1 MANSLHVRLAALEA
15 RIVALERKLSSAPS
29 IAEASPPLREEPVRE
44 EPVRGPL
51 GEEPA
56 PLTQPPLSEIPPRIP
71 ETSGAPARRR
81 KAAAGGFEISASTVL
96 GWAGAGAL
104 LLAAA
109 YFVRLAIAEGWLTP
123 WLQVGIA
130 AAAGVAM
137 IGGAFA
143 LRRGDARYS
152 SLLGAGGI
160 AVLYVAVYGAHVY
173 HGLVGPLPAIAAAS
187 AVSGLSLVLH
197 TLFRQPV
204 YVAFALAGTYLTP
217 FLLPRGSIQE
227 LAVYLAIW
235 NVVYAGY
242 AVWQKH
248 RGLYLAA
255 VYAFL
260 VVFGWGWGREV
271 EAYIASAAGAHLPRL
286 EDAGVPWRFASLF
299 LWLQGLVFVWAAVA
313 VSVRSRRLLSE
324 AVAWAHLPALL
335 LLYGI
340 QYEILG
346 GESGVVD
353 RATPD
358 LAAWAGIA
366 LALVVY
372 VGWAVGRAALAETP
386 RASLQVA
393 HAFAALV
400 FVHAVYIDLLPP
412 DWRPLVALVFA
423 AVVAVGWNGFGARA
437 WPWVAAAMFLFV
449 AGYAEVAFSWGF
461 RDPVV
466 ARSALALA
474 YPALPYALYLRARPS
489 EGAIDAEV
497 AWRWLLLSAAH
508 AMALGAAVWLVGE
521 WLGSPDTTVERLWLS
536 LAWAGIGLA
545 WLVVATARGDQ
556 ALARSTLG
564 VFAAFALK
572 VVFADL
578 DHAGPL
584 VRVGILVV
592 LGVTLYAGG
601 WIYRRL
607 LEPVTRTRS

>member
-1 MANSLHVRLAALEA
+1 MVEPPLDLRLAALEA
-15 RIVALERKLSSAPS
+15 RIAALERSLPALPKLEPQPGPAVPQEPPAVESPAQPIPRTPPVVAPV
-29 IAEASPPLREEPVRE
+29 P
-44 EPVRGPL
+44 
-51 GEEPA
+51 
-56 PLTQPPLSEIPPRIP
+56 EIP
-71 ETSGAPARRR
+71 AR
-81 KAAAGGFEISASTVL
+81 GFEISASAVL

-123 WLQVGIA
+123 WMQVGIA

-137 IGGAFA
+137 IGGAVA
-143 LRRGDARYS
+143 LRRGDALYS
-152 SLLGAGGI
+152 SLLGAGGV

-173 HGLVGPLPAIAAAS
+173 HGLIGPLPAIVTAS
-187 AVSGLSLVLH
+187 AVSGLSLALH
-197 TLFRQPV
+197 ALFRQPV

-260 VVFGWGWGREV
+260 IVFGWGWGREV
-271 EAYIASAAGAHLPRL
+271 DAYVAMAVPAGDPRL
-286 EDAGVPWRFASLF
+286 EGAGIPWLFASLF
-299 LWLQGLVFVWAAVA
+299 LWLQGLVFVWAAVT
-313 VSVRSRRLLSE
+313 VSVRARRPLE
-324 AVAWAHLPALL
+324 ETVAWAHLPALL

-340 QYEILG
+340 QYQILG
-346 GESGVVD
+346 GETGITDSP
-353 RATPD
+353 APD
-358 LAAWAGIA
+358 LAAWAGVA
-366 LALVVY
+366 LALVIY
-372 VGWAVGRAALAETP
+372 TGWAVGRAALAETP

-400 FVHAVYIDLLPP
+400 FVHAVYFDLVPGN
-412 DWRPLVALVFA
+412 WRSLVALGVA
-423 AVVAVGWNGFGARA
+423 TLVAVGCKVFGPRA
-437 WPWVAAAMFLFV
+437 WPWVVAAVFLFL
-449 AGYAEVAFSWGF
+449 AGYSEVSHWWEP
-461 RDPVV
+461 RDPIV
-466 ARSALALA
+466 ARSALWLA
-474 YPALPYALYLRARPS
+474 YPGLLYALYLPTRPS
-489 EGAIDAEV
+489 PSDVIDAGV
-497 AWRWLLLSAAH
+497 AWRWILLSVAH

-536 LAWAGIGLA
+536 LAWAAIGLA
-545 WLVVATARGDQ
+545 WLVVATARGDRT
-556 ALARSTLG
+556 LARSTLG
-564 VFAAFALK
+564 IFAAFALK

-578 DHAGPL
+578 DQAGPL

>member
-1 MANSLHVRLAALEA
+1 MVDPLHLRLAALEA
-15 RIVALERKLSSAPS
+15 RIAALERQLSSAQP
-29 IAEASPPLREEPVRE
+29 IAEAPPPVRE
-44 EPVRGPL
+44 EPVGEEPVRGPVR
-51 GEEPA
+51 EEPA

-71 ETSGAPARRR
+71 ESSGSPARHR

-173 HGLVGPLPAIAAAS
+173 HGLVGSLPAIAAAS

-197 TLFRQPV
+197 ALFRQSV

-217 FLLPRGSIQE
+217 LLLPRGSIQE
-227 LAVYLAIW
+227 LAIYLAIW
-235 NVVYAGY
+235 NLVYAGY
-242 AVWQKH
+242 AVWQKN
-248 RGLYLAA
+248 RYVYLAA

-271 EAYIASAAGAHLPRL
+271 ETYVAQAAAAHLPRL
-286 EDAGVPWRFASLF
+286 DYATVPWRFAGVF
-299 LWLQGLVFVWAAVA
+299 LWLQGLVFVGAAVA
-313 VSVRSRRLLSE
+313 ASLRARCPLPA

-335 LLYGI
+335 LLYVI
-340 QYEILG
+340 QHAILG
-346 GESGVVD
+346 GVPEVANGP
-353 RATPD
+353 TPD

-372 VGWAVGRAALAETP
+372 LGWAAGRALLAETP

-393 HAFAALV
+393 HAVAAVV
-400 FVHAVYIDLLPP
+400 FVHAVYIELAPP
-412 DWRPLVALVFA
+412 DWRPLVALAVA
-423 AVVAVGWNGFGARA
+423 AVVAAGWIGFGARA
-437 WPWVAAAMFLFV
+437 WPWGVAAAILFA
-449 AGYAEVAFSWGF
+449 AGYAQLAFSWGP

-466 ARSALALA
+466 ARSGLALA
-474 YPALPYALYLRARPS
+474 YPALLYALYFRARPS
-489 EGAIDAEV
+489 QAAIDADV

-601 WIYRRL
+601 WIYRRVI
-607 LEPVTRTRS
+607 EPVTRTRS

>member
-1 MANSLHVRLAALEA
+1 MVDSPIDLRLAALEA
-15 RIVALERKLSSAPS
+15 RIAALERSLQ
-29 IAEASPPLREEPVRE
+29 SPPKPEPQPSPAVPK
-44 EPVRGPL
+44 EPPVVEL
-51 GEEPA
+51 PA
-56 PLTQPPLSEIPPRIP
+56 QSIPSTPPVVSPVPGIPPR
-71 ETSGAPARRR
+71 
-81 KAAAGGFEISASTVL
+81 GFEISASTVL

-130 AAAGVAM
+130 ATAGIAM

-143 LRRGDARYS
+143 LRRRDVLYS

-173 HGLVGPLPAIAAAS
+173 HDLIGAWPAVVAAS
-187 AVSGLSLVLH
+187 AVSGFSLVLH

-204 YVAFALAGTYLTP
+204 YVAFALGGTYLTP

-260 VVFGWGWGREV
+260 VVYGWGWGREV
-271 EAYIASAAGAHLPRL
+271 DAYVGEAAAAHLSRL
-286 EDAGVPWRFASLF
+286 DYAGVPWLFASLF
-299 LWLQGLVFVWAAVA
+299 LGLQGLVFVVAAVA
-313 VSVRSRRLLSE
+313 VSVRSRRPLTE

-335 LLYGI
+335 LIYGI
-340 QYEILG
+340 QYQILG

-353 RATPD
+353 RAAPN

-372 VGWAVGRAALAETP
+372 VGWAIGRAALVETP

-400 FVHAVYIDLLPP
+400 FLHAVYADLMPE
-412 DWRPLVALVFA
+412 DWRPLVALA
-423 AVVAVGWNGFGARA
+423 VAVLVALAWTRFGVRA
-437 WPWVAAAMFLFV
+437 WPWVAAAIFLFV
-449 AGYAEVAFSWGF
+449 VGYAEVAFSWGF
-461 RDPVV
+461 RDTIV
-466 ARSALALA
+466 ARSALSLA
-474 YPALPYALYLRARPS
+474 YPALLYALYFGARPS
-489 EGAIDAEV
+489 EAGVHADV
-497 AWRWLLLSAAH
+497 PRRWLLLSIAH

-545 WLVVATARGDQ
+545 WLVLATAREDRI
-556 ALARSTLG
+556 LARSTLG
-564 VFAAFALK
+564 IFAAFALK

-601 WIYRRL
+601 WIYRRV

>member
-1 MANSLHVRLAALEA
+1 MVDSLDVRLAALEA
-15 RIVALERKLSSAPS
+15 RIAALERQLSSKP
-29 IAEASPPLREEPVRE
+29 IAEAPPPVRE
-44 EPVRGPL
+44 EPVGEDPVRGPVL
-51 GEEPA
+51 EEPA
-56 PLTQPPLSEIPPRIP
+56 PLTQPPLSAIPPRIP
-71 ETSGAPARRR
+71 
-81 KAAAGGFEISASTVL
+81 AASGFELSASTVL

-173 HGLVGPLPAIAAAS
+173 HGLVGALPAIAAAS

-197 TLFRQPV
+197 ALFRQPV

-217 FLLPRGSIQE
+217 LLLPRGSIQE

-242 AVWQKH
+242 AVWQKN
-248 RGLYLAA
+248 RYLYLAA

-260 VVFGWGWGREV
+260 LVFGWGWGREV
-271 EAYIASAAGAHLPRL
+271 EAYVGQAAATHLPRL
-286 EDAGVPWRFASLF
+286 DYAAVPWRFAGVF
-299 LWLQGLVFVWAAVA
+299 LWLQGLVFVGAAVA
-313 VSVRSRRLLSE
+313 ASLRTRRPLPD

-335 LLYGI
+335 LLYVI
-340 QYEILG
+340 QYEILR
-346 GESGVVD
+346 GVPEVAD
-353 RATPD
+353 GPPPD
-358 LAAWAGIA
+358 LAAGAGIA

-372 VGWAVGRAALAETP
+372 LGWSAGRAMLAETP

-393 HAFAALV
+393 HAFGAVV
-400 FVHAVYIDLLPP
+400 FVHAVYIDLVPP
-412 DWRPLVALVFA
+412 DWRPLVALALA
-423 AVVAVGWNGFGARA
+423 AVVALGWTGFGARA
-437 WPWVAAAMFLFV
+437 WPWAVAAGILFA
-449 AGYAEVAFSWGF
+449 AGYAELAFSWGP

-466 ARSALALA
+466 ARTPLTLG
-474 YPALPYALYLRARPS
+474 YPALLYALYLRARPAR
-489 EGAIDAEV
+489 GAIDAEV
-497 AWRWLLLSAAH
+497 AWRWLLLAAAH
-508 AMALGAAVWLVGE
+508 AMTLGAAAWLVGE
-521 WLGSPDTTVERLWLS
+521 WLGRADTTVERLWLS

-545 WLVVATARGDQ
+545 WLVVATARGDRT
-556 ALARSTLG
+556 LARSTLG
-564 VFAAFALK
+564 IFAAFALK